1 MKIFSTFITEFLQ
14 ITQQSKYR
22 DIYISI
28 CQRGAERGNNR
39 KQLKELL
46 KYVEG
51 HHFIPKC
58 VTKEYALEQHNI
70 VFLTAREHF
79 ICHYLLCKIFKK
91 TEYYFSLL
99 SAFGKMSSIAPSM
112 KHMRYMNS
120 HLYEHF
126 RKNVSSLMSQ
136 MRRGKVR
143 IKREGI
149 TKEILKDD
157 LDLYLEDGWETGAAS
172 TEEARLSRIAA
183 NKKRTGFIWMH
194 FAGNEKSFHV
204 DKDNV
209 DYMLSQGAVV
219 GRKFSEESMEKF
231 RRSQRLAKAGKV
243 SVTDGITLK
252 RVTPEE
258 ALKLLSQGW
267 RKGVNYIQ
275 LNRGGFCRKGAVFYN
290 DGIKNY
296 RMMPQEAESKGLI
309 RGRLKITRCHLSATQ
324 S

>member
-46 KYVEG
+46 NYVEG

-99 SAFGKMSSIAPSM
+99 SAFGKMSNIAPSM

-136 MRRGKVR
+136 MRKGKVR
-143 IKREGI
+143 IKKEGI
-149 TKEILKDD
+149 TKDILKGD
-157 LDLYLEDGWETGAAS
+157 LDIYLEDGWEIGAAS

-183 NKKRTGFIWMH
+183 NKRRAGFIWMH
-194 FAGNEKSFHV
+194 FAGDEKSFQV
-204 DKDNV
+204 LKDQKDN
-209 DYMLSQGAVV
+209 MLAQGAKC
-219 GRKFSEESMEKF
+219 GRVFTQQGIQNMTRTRDKS
-231 RRSQRLAKAGKV
+231 RGIV
-243 SVTDGITLK
+243 VTDGIQTRK
-252 RVTPEE
+252 VIAAE
-258 ALKLLSQGW
+258 ADILFMQGW
-267 RKGVNYIQ
+267 RRGRHHKQ
-275 LNRGGFCRKGAVFYN
+275 DKRGGFARSGTVYFN

-296 RMMPQEAESKGLI
+296 RLLPQEAAVRSLKP
-309 RGRLKITRCHLSATQ
+309 GRIKTLPAELADT
-324 S
+324 